1 MKYSKVIGIVKK
13 SKRLYILTE
22 GGSLVQWMG
31 DGGCLWC
38 MAGTPPLENAGEF
51 FTLYDVSDKAEKNFY
66 TETGE
71 LPAVLDTA
79 NQTAE
84 ELEAE
89 MMTVTVGWYDTVLR
103 CFQYRAGDSV
113 RHLFVRDAYLEPVR
127 DAEYLS
133 FTVREAKTTGLPYLC
148 AKEGFELM
156 GIILP
161 IDLEEYPST
170 GELKNELEEFTFA
183 MEAELTNPRRARA
196 AEGAERNCRLTAE
209 DDRNQESVFSQ
220 GEDA

>member
-22 GGSLVQWMG
+22 GAKRICRLTAEGGSLVQWIG

-38 MAGTPPLENAGEF
+38 MAGTPPLEDAGEF
-51 FTLYDVSDKAEKNFY
+51 FTLYDVSDKAEKSFY

-79 NQTAE
+79 NRTE
-84 ELEAE
+84 TELEAE
-89 MMTVTVGWYDTVLR
+89 MMTVTVGWYGAVLR
-103 CFQYRAGDSV
+103 CFQYRVGESV

-127 DAEYLS
+127 GSEYLS

-148 AKEGFELM
+148 AKEGLELV

-161 IDLEEYPST
+161 IDLEEYRDA
-170 GELKNELEEFTFA
+170 GALKNELEEFTFA
-183 MEAELTNPRRARA
+183 MEAELTHPRRARA
-196 AEGAERNCRLTAE
+196 AEGENRESLF
-209 DDRNQESVFSQ
+209 QEGKV
-220 GEDA
+220 